1 MNQPAS
7 ESAAFS
13 PAAYGDLIGALRAR
27 GYEPHSFADANPA
40 TRHLIVRHDVDFSL
54 AAAVAMAEQERGLG
68 LASTYF
74 VLLRTEFYNPLSA
87 EGLAAIKR
95 IAANGHDIGL
105 HFDAAL
111 YKGEKDVLEEACAHE
126 CSLLEAATD
135 RPVTI
140 VSYHRPASDVLGAA
154 DRLGGR
160 LNAYG
165 PRFIKEMGYCSDSR
179 GAWHSGPP
187 QEHPAVHGGRALQ
200 LLVHPFWWQAP
211 ALAPAERLR
220 KFLNE
225 RSAFLDAELA
235 RHCTIHR
242 PAGR

>member
-1 MNQPAS
+1 MNQPDS
-7 ESAAFS
+7 DTAAFS
-13 PAAYGDLIGALRAR
+13 PAAYSDLIGALRAR
-27 GYEPHSFADANPA
+27 GYEPRSFADANPA
-40 TRHLIVRHDVDFSL
+40 ARHLIVRHDVDFSL
-54 AAAVAMAEQERGLG
+54 AAAVAMAEQETGLG

-87 EGLAAIKR
+87 EGLAAINR

-111 YKGEKDVLEEACAHE
+111 YKGEQDVLEEACAHE

-135 RPVTI
+135 RPVTV
-140 VSYHRPASDVLGAA
+140 VSYHRPAAGAIGAA

-179 GAWHSGPP
+179 GAWHYGPP

-211 ALAPAERLR
+211 PMTANERLDE
-220 KFLNE
+220 FLRQ
-225 RSAFLDAELA
+225 RSTYLDREMA
-235 RHCTIHR
+235 RHCRIHVAR
-242 PAGR
+242 T